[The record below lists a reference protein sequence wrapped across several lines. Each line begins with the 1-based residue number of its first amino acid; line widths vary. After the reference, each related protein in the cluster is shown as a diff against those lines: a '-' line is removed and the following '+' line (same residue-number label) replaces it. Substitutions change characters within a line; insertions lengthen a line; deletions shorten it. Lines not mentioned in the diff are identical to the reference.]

1 MDMRFHTYLVLTVA
15 LSAASAQAGIYAGSN
30 GVQVGNISVGANGIS
45 VPGYGLDNIGNS
57 SSPANDIATYNC
69 TTKNPNAS
77 INGSN
82 RTITVNGSC
91 QTITVSGAN
100 NSVTAQ
106 QANKLV
112 ESGANNDITIMKVN
126 SILVKG
132 ANSSVEYRSG
142 LTVKKPT
149 VSATG
154 PNSSVDTF

>member
-1 MDMRFHTYLVLTVA
+1 MRFYTLLVLTAV
-15 LSAASAQAGIYAGSN
+15 LSATSAQAGIYAGSN
-30 GVQVGNISVGANGIS
+30 GVQVGDISVGASGIS
-45 VPGYGLDNIGNS
+45 IPGYGGVDISGS
-57 SSPANDIATYNC
+57 AGQANDNATYNC
-69 TTKNPNAS
+69 TAKNPNAS
-77 INGSN
+77 ISGSN

-106 QANKLV
+106 QANKLI
-112 ESGANNDITIMKVN
+112 ESGANNEITITKVN

-142 LTVKKPT
+142 LTVKRPK

-154 PNSSVDTF
+154 PNSSIDIF